1 MERDTVPAMAQ
12 RYHQRIGALPGPRR
26 LEIAAQLSA
35 GVRAM
40 AEAGLR
46 HRHPRAS
53 DEEIRC
59 RLTALLYGRS
69 VAERLFPPVPDDVP

>member
-1 MERDTVPAMAQ
+1 MPPMAQ
-12 RYHQRIGALPGPRR
+12 RYHERIGALPGPRR
-26 LEIAAQLSA
+26 LEIAAQLSD

-53 DEEIRC
+53 DEEISC
-59 RLTALLYGRS
+59 RLAALLYGRR
-69 VAERLFPPVPDDVP
+69 VAERLFPSVPDDVP